1 MENVQ
6 AKLDNFMRGVRGE
19 KMDYVP
25 IMMDFEPTYICEY
38 TKQDCIRSFWDY
50 DGFIKG
56 YEQVMK
62 DFDIDLTQS
71 VVFLP
76 PQKNALL
83 GSKVWVQNRVN
94 GYMQHPEVTSLL
106 PEEYPELIEDPIH
119 CIASRVLP
127 RMYTELG
134 REAPYSTMA
143 FAKALLY
150 EKNQVHHFYDQIFE
164 KTMANDALLYY
175 GTMFYA
181 PFDLLADH
189 LRGITQISMDLRRR
203 KDDVEAACDALLNVM
218 ARYVETTS
226 MADESGFPL
235 ACTWSHL
242 PPMINQK
249 QFERFYWPTFKKLC
263 EMLTAKGVTL
273 YVNFQGD
280 YRDGRFFDFY
290 QELPKDKI
298 VIAVEYQDFDQAT
311 ATLGQDHM
319 LSCSYP
325 LNYFSDY
332 STEECIDK
340 ARELMD
346 IGMKNGRFYFGL
358 NKSALDFHDADP
370 DKLKAVLNFVR
381 EYGQY

>member
-1 MENVQ
+1 MANYKNGLETKESLYQ
-6 AKLDNFMRGVRGE
+6 SAKKIFYQKGYDKTTVKDIITDAR
-19 KMDYVP
+19 
-25 IMMDFEPTYICEY
+25 
-38 TKQDCIRSFWDY
+38 TKQGLLNYYFGAKENLAVQIY
-50 DGFIKG
+50 
-56 YEQVMK
+56 K
-62 DFDIDLTQS
+62 DFCND
-71 VVFLP
+71 VVFCVDER
-76 PQKNALL
+76 KAEL
-83 GSKVWVQNRVN
+83 GS
-94 GYMQHPEVTSLL
+94 
-106 PEEYPELIEDPIH
+106 
-119 CIASRVLP
+119 LP

-298 VIAVEYQDFDQAT
+298 VIAVEYQDFEQAT